1 MIPGIDPKIDIAFK
15 KVFGSERFGD
25 LTAALINAVRSPP
38 PEHRVVE
45 VMFLNPYSEKMT
57 LDDKLSILDVK
68 ARDQSEWIYDLEM
81 QMLVLAALSPRA
93 LYYWAKSYA
102 EQLSAGEDYTRLRRT
117 ISICFVNGVVFRE
130 WPDHHTI
137 FRLLD
142 RSGELCLTED
152 LEIHLIELPKFQKT
166 LAELETDL
174 DFWLYFLK
182 NGEELD
188 ADALPAELD
197 RWEIRQAMGV
207 LKMLAQ
213 SDVERELYEG
223 RLKAKRDMQTLETER
238 RMAEEQRADWQQRYE
253 AANREREAAN
263 REREAANRERE
274 AAKRMLVRQIQLC
287 ERLLGRRGANTE
299 ELSACSLDELHEL
312 AERLERESAT

>member
-1 MIPGIDPKIDIAFK
+1 
-15 KVFGSERFGD
+15 
-25 LTAALINAVRSPP
+25 
-38 PEHRVVE
+38 
-45 VMFLNPYSEKMT
+45 
-57 LDDKLSILDVK
+57 
-68 ARDQSEWIYDLEM
+68 
-81 QMLVLAALSPRA
+81 
-93 LYYWAKSYA
+93 
-102 EQLSAGEDYTRLRRT
+102 LRRT
-117 ISICFVNGVVFRE
+117 ISICFVNGVVFRD
-130 WPDHHTI
+130 WPDHHTC

-142 RSGELCLTED
+142 RSGGLCLTED
-152 LEIHLIELPKFQKT
+152 LEIHIIELPKFQKT
-166 LAELETDL
+166 LAELEPDL

-197 RWEIRQAMGV
+197 RWEIRKAMGV

-238 RMAEEQRADWQQRYE
+238 RVAEEQRADWQQRY
-253 AANREREAAN
+253 
-263 REREAANRERE
+263 EAANRERE

-299 ELSACSLDELHEL
+299 ELTACSLDELHDL
-312 AERLERESAT
+312 AERLERESAP